1 MGFALPDVMQ
11 TDVLCDA
18 PVAPVS
24 TETAAAKPATE
35 ASTCDTTEAVP
46 TADFV
51 STEATQTAP
60 VVLLD
65 CDSSVDLLE
74 A

>member
-1 MGFALPDVMQ
+1 MQ

-18 PVAPVS
+18 PVS
-24 TETAAAKPATE
+24 TETAAAEPSTE
-35 ASTCDTTEAVP
+35 PSTCDNAQAVP

-51 STEATQTAP
+51 STAATQTAP

-65 CDSSVDLLE
+65 CDSSVELLE